1 MVDPWTPSPY
11 RLFDLSGEVAVVSGA
26 TGVLGGVMAR
36 SLARTGAR
44 VGVLGRRKE
53 RAAEVGNRG
62 GELLALPAGV
72 LNGEQLEAAR
82 DALLDRWGRVDVRS
96 S

>member
-1 MVDPWTPSPY
+1 
-11 RLFDLSGEVAVVSGA
+11 
-26 TGVLGGVMAR
+26 
-36 SLARTGAR
+36 
-44 VGVLGRRKE
+44 VLGRRKE